1 MILVLP
7 AAAEEAAEGRE
18 MAVQILH
25 HGLQTTPGTR
35 KLEKKDLTIQ
45 VRIQL
50 RRDRATW
57 QCAREGE
64 AE

>member
-1 MILVLP
+1 MILVLL
-7 AAAEEAAEGRE
+7 AAEEEAEGRE

-25 HGLQTTPGTR
+25 HDLQTTPGTR
-35 KLEKKDLTIQ
+35 KMEKKDLTIQ